1 MENLLVNL
9 IDCRTADNSAA
20 EYTCHMHTKQA
31 QTHGRVGLLVAINN
45 ISMQNKSRWLCFGA
59 YNRWM
64 WNIFVT
70 LLMEALKK
78 MFGDFRRCPVFI
90 FLTHF
95 FSISSWLQER
105 EKKKQP
111 INFMINRHLRHHQKM
126 SGEWTVPRENEG
138 NAMVIYV
145 SVPKKIVQASRWLV
159 KSRHYDVIAG
169 RFGDSLACLPA
180 WPHRTTW

>member
-111 INFMINRHLRHHQKM
+111 INFMINRHLRHHQKCPVN
-126 SGEWTVPRENEG
+126 ELYRERMKE
-138 NAMVIYV
+138 MPWLYTFQYQ
-145 SVPKKIVQASRWLV
+145 KKSF
-159 KSRHYDVIAG
+159 KHHDG
-169 RFGDSLACLPA
+169 
-180 WPHRTTW
+180 